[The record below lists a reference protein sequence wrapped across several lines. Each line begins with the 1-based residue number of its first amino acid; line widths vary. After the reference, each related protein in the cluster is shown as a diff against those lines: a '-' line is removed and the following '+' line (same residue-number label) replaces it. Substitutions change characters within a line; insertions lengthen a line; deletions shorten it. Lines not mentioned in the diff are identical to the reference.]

1 MWELGCEL
9 RGPGEGGGAEG
20 LRGPLVTERGILSRC
35 STGRELGTSRLNAD
49 RDPRE
54 GTSGIA
60 GVPEPPTKGPGPGPP
75 QGLWVSA
82 APRCLCRKHSCQS
95 FFLRMRSGAPV
106 AAGRSSPMSC
116 FYK

>member
-20 LRGPLVTERGILSRC
+20 LRGPLVTEGGILSRC
-35 STGRELGTSRLNAD
+35 STGRELGTSRLNTD

-60 GVPEPPTKGPGPGPP
+60 GVPEPPTKGPGLGPP

-82 APRCLCRKHSCQS
+82 APLVCAENTAAEAS
-95 FFLRMRSGAPV
+95 F
-106 AAGRSSPMSC
+106 
-116 FYK
+116 